1 MAIIE
6 MGYKKKKKKKTSY
19 KPKKENEIK
28 LSSYLVKD
36 KEWILDLSTDILGL
50 EQPMRI
56 TIQDGVS
63 SIQSLQE
70 GALY

>member
-28 LSSYLVKD
+28 LSSYLVKE
-36 KEWILDLSTDILGL
+36 KE
-50 EQPMRI
+50 
-56 TIQDGVS
+56 
-63 SIQSLQE
+63 
-70 GALY
+70 